1 MDAQQV
7 LVCLNFG
14 RVDGESDDRFNTCFI
29 GTEMLRSM
37 LQPQHTLL
45 VGNKGSGKSAI
56 CRLLI
61 EDLSKVRPLLPKNF
75 NEIYCIPAYGL
86 QTEEDVPTV
95 ALKELSPS
103 TVDDFR
109 DFWLLYLGMKG
120 ARRIVNDPKIREF
133 VDKTEKP
140 NLKKSFE
147 TLQRVLVTLGL
158 EEDKRPLAKMKNALS
173 GMFGSN
179 GRSAAKR
186 TVEGNSGFK
195 DLTGVSIIGLLEN
208 VDIVLRETNSL
219 AWMMLDKLDLLFV
232 DDFPKLKA
240 SITGLVQL
248 LVQYGN
254 NFKHIHLKIF
264 LRNDIFRQLHIVN
277 KSHLVTYSSEMKW
290 RNALLLKLLVARAVD
305 DEHVRTYCQDTL
317 GEKVDVTSVIL
328 GSDEYVLKVFYTI
341 FEPTMGAAKADA
353 AKADAGGSA
362 AAANSAPTHQW
373 ILRRLCDGTGS
384 SFPRELIHLGNRA
397 VEKQR
402 EMNRLEGK
410 HLSERLVGPK
420 ALREAFGMISSYR
433 CDTYLYSEFPH
444 LSRHFDVFR
453 GSDTATFHREELYM
467 LFAALTPNGD
477 EAIRALYDT
486 GLLQPLGHSVDA
498 SMKFKV
504 PLLYRLGLG
513 VRERRHK
520 PVRKEGRPLRRE
532 TVRYPVTGYGGAPGS
547 GKRNNQQR
555 DEAQFRNDG
564 PGQHRE
570 PEQYRGPEQSYGGV
584 PVNLPP
590 PGHASPP
597 DLPYDDTDGDDD
609 DM

>member
-1 MDAQQV
+1 MDPQQV

-61 EDLSKVRPLLPKNF
+61 EDLPKVKPLLPKNY
-75 NEIYCIPAYGL
+75 NEIYCVPAYGL

-95 ALKELSPS
+95 PLKELSPS

-120 ARRIVNDPKIREF
+120 AQRIVNDVKIREF
-133 VDKTEKP
+133 VEKAEKP

-147 TLQRVLVTLGL
+147 TLERVLVTLGL
-158 EEDKRPLAKMKNALS
+158 REDMRALSKMRSALS
-173 GMFGSN
+173 GLFGASGRGN
-179 GRSAAKR
+179 GRQ

-195 DLTGVSIIGLLEN
+195 DLTGVSIIGLLEH

-232 DDFPKLKA
+232 DDFQKLRA

-254 NFKHIHLKIF
+254 HFKHIHLKIF

-305 DEHVRTYCQDTL
+305 DQHVRAYCQETL
-317 GEKVDVTSVIL
+317 GEKVDVTAVIL
-328 GSDEYVLKVFYTI
+328 GSDEYVLKVFYAI
-341 FEPTMGAAKADA
+341 FEPTMGAGKTDA
-353 AKADAGGSA
+353 PAG
-362 AAANSAPTHQW
+362 ANSTPTHQW

-402 EMNRLEGK
+402 EMNRIEGK
-410 HLSERLVGPK
+410 HLSERLIGPK

-444 LSRHFDVFR
+444 LARHFDVFR

-467 LFAALTPNGD
+467 LFAPLSPNGD

-504 PLLYRLGLG
+504 PLLYRIGLG
-513 VRERRHK
+513 VRDRRQK
-520 PVRKEGRPLRRE
+520 PIRKDRPPVRRE
-532 TVRYPVTGYGGAPGS
+532 AARAHSNGYPPSTGSLPQSTHSATPGHLPQAVPVAAQGLVPFPVSTAPGQS
-547 GKRNNQQR
+547 SPFNQFAG
-555 DEAQFRNDG
+555 EA
-564 PGQHRE
+564 
-570 PEQYRGPEQSYGGV
+570 
-584 PVNLPP
+584 
-590 PGHASPP
+590 
-597 DLPYDDTDGDDD
+597 DGDDD
-609 DM
+609 EA

>member
-1 MDAQQV
+1 MDQQQV

-37 LQPQHTLL
+37 LQAQHTLL

-61 EDLSKVRPLLPKNF
+61 EDIAKVRPLLPKNY
-75 NEIYCIPAYGL
+75 NEIHCIAAYGL
-86 QTEEDVPTV
+86 QTEEDVPIV
-95 ALKELSPS
+95 SLKELGPT

-120 ARRIVNDPKIREF
+120 AQRLVNDEKVRDF
-133 VDKTEKP
+133 VEKTEKP

-147 TLQRVLVTLGL
+147 TLERVLVSLGL
-158 EEDKRPLAKMKNALS
+158 REEKRSMSKLKGAIS
-173 GMFGSN
+173 GLFGSGTRRAQADTN
-179 GRSAAKR
+179 GN
-186 TVEGNSGFK
+186 VGFK
-195 DLTGVSIIGLLEN
+195 DHTGVSIIGFLEH

-232 DDFPKLKA
+232 DDFTKLKA

-254 NFKHIHLKIF
+254 HFKNIHLKIF

-290 RNALLLKLLVARAVD
+290 RGSLLLKLLVARAVD
-305 DEHVRTYCQDTL
+305 DPHVRAYCQEMVK
-317 GEKVDVTSVIL
+317 EKVDVPSVIL
-328 GSDEYVLKVFYTI
+328 GSDEYVLKVFYAI
-341 FEPTMGAAKADA
+341 FEPTMGGPRSDGAAHAQPGTPPGTGVSVGP
-353 AKADAGGSA
+353 AGALESGNGQA
-362 AAANSAPTHQW
+362 AAGPAAGSTGAPGAHPVPANSAPTHQW
-373 ILRRLCDGTGS
+373 ILRRLNDGTGS

-402 EMNRLEGK
+402 EMNREAGA
-410 HLSERLVGPK
+410 HLSTHLIGPK
-420 ALREAFGMISSYR
+420 ALREAFVMISSYR

-453 GSDTATFHREELYM
+453 GSDSATFHREELYM
-467 LFAALTPNGD
+467 LFSPLTPNGD

-486 GLLQPLGHSVDA
+486 GLLQPLGHSVD
-498 SMKFKV
+498 SSVKFKV
-504 PLLYRLGLG
+504 PLLYRSGLG
-513 VRERRHK
+513 VRDRRQKLQRRDHPPARRGQQAP
-520 PVRKEGRPLRRE
+520 PVRTQVEMQRPD
-532 TVRYPVTGYGGAPGS
+532 AD
-547 GKRNNQQR
+547 
-555 DEAQFRNDG
+555 DE
-564 PGQHRE
+564 E
-570 PEQYRGPEQSYGGV
+570 Y
-584 PVNLPP
+584 
-590 PGHASPP
+590 
-597 DLPYDDTDGDDD
+597 
-609 DM
+609 

>member
-1 MDAQQV
+1 MDQQQV

-37 LQPQHTLL
+37 LQAQHTLL

-61 EDLSKVRPLLPKNF
+61 EDISKVRPLLPKNF
-75 NEIYCIPAYGL
+75 SEIHCIPAYGL
-86 QTEEDVPTV
+86 QTEEDVPIV
-95 ALKELSPS
+95 SLRELSP
-103 TVDDFR
+103 TTIDDFR

-120 ARRIVNDPKIREF
+120 AQRLVNDEKIRTF
-133 VDKTEKP
+133 VEKTEKP

-147 TLQRVLVTLGL
+147 TLERVLVALGL
-158 EEDKRPLAKMKNALS
+158 REEKRSMSKLKGAFS
-173 GMFGSN
+173 GLFGS
-179 GRSAAKR
+179 GHRAAQADAD
-186 TVEGNSGFK
+186 GNVRFK
-195 DLTGVSIIGLLEN
+195 DHTGVSIIGFLEH

-232 DDFPKLKA
+232 DDFAKLKA

-254 NFKHIHLKIF
+254 HFKNIHLKIF

-290 RNALLLKLLVARAVD
+290 RGSLLLKLLVARAVD
-305 DEHVRTYCQDTL
+305 DPHVKAFCQETL
-317 GEKVDVTSVIL
+317 KEKVDVPTVIL

-341 FEPTMGAAKADA
+341 FEPTMGGPRTDPQGPPQAGTAD
-353 AKADAGGSA
+353 GSA
-362 AAANSAPTHQW
+362 VPGAHTAPANSTPTHQW
-373 ILRRLCDGTGS
+373 ILRRLNDGTGS

-402 EMNRLEGK
+402 EMNREAGA
-410 HLSERLVGPK
+410 HLSTHLIGPK
-420 ALREAFGMISSYR
+420 ALREAFVMISSYR

-453 GSDTATFHREELYM
+453 GSDSATFHREELYM
-467 LFAALTPNGD
+467 LFSPLTPNGD

-486 GLLQPLGHSVDA
+486 GLLQPLGHSVD
-498 SMKFKV
+498 SSVKFKV
-504 PLLYRLGLG
+504 PLLYRSGLG
-513 VRERRHK
+513 VRDRRQKLQRRDQPAARREHQSPP
-520 PVRKEGRPLRRE
+520 PVRAQVDTQVDAQAGD
-532 TVRYPVTGYGGAPGS
+532 GG
-547 GKRNNQQR
+547 
-555 DEAQFRNDG
+555 DE
-564 PGQHRE
+564 E
-570 PEQYRGPEQSYGGV
+570 Y
-584 PVNLPP
+584 
-590 PGHASPP
+590 
-597 DLPYDDTDGDDD
+597 
-609 DM
+609 